1 MNPEEIIERYRD
13 LQRYVGWN
21 DDTPH
26 RIQTIAP
33 LLLPLIPQLV
43 EDFYCEIQRHPATKR
58 VITGGAS
65 QVERLRGTLEHWL
78 RELLSGQYDQAYVIR
93 RWRVGLRHVEIGLD
107 QVFTN
112 AALSRLRSGLAR
124 GLVDRWTGE
133 AAELLLHLA
142 ALHQVL
148 DLDLA
153 IIEDAYQAE
162 YAARLQRTERLA
174 TLGQIAGGIAHELRN
189 PLNVIKT
196 SIYFLLHA
204 KNITPEKR
212 VEHLQRIERQVNLSD
227 EVITALTN
235 FARMPVP
242 TCTPFDVV
250 ACLREILEHTT
261 ALKVYDVIMDFPS
274 VAPWALGDASQMR
287 IVFDNLIRNARE
299 AMLPGGQLTLA
310 VSGVGDR
317 VEVSVR
323 DTGDGIDE
331 NQVSQVMEPLYSTKT
346 RGLGLGLAIARS
358 IVEKNQG
365 TIRVASKKGQGTTFT
380 VSLRAVPPPSGGASS

>member
-1 MNPEEIIERYRD
+1 MSPDDIFARYCVI
-13 LQRYVGWN
+13 QQYVGWT
-21 DDTPH
+21 DEAAQ
-26 RIQTIAP
+26 RILFCAP
-33 LLLPLIPQLV
+33 LLRPLIPDLV
-43 EDFYCEIQRHPATKR
+43 DDFYRAIQGHPVASK
-58 VITGGAS
+58 VITGGPT
-65 QVERLRGTLEHWL
+65 QITRLRDTLEHWL
-78 RELLSGQYDQAYVIR
+78 LELLSGQYDRDYVVR

-112 AALSRLRSGLAR
+112 AALSRLRNGLAR
-124 GLVDRWTGE
+124 GLTERWTGPP
-133 AAELLLHLA
+133 AELLDHLA
-142 ALHQVL
+142 TLHQVL

-204 KNITPEKR
+204 RNPTPEKR
-212 VEHLQRIERQVNLSD
+212 IEHLQRIERQVNLSD

-242 TCTPFDVV
+242 ACTPFDVL
-250 ACLREILEHTT
+250 ACLREILETS
-261 ALKVYDVIMDFPS
+261 APLKAYDVIMDFPAES
-274 VAPWALGDASQMR
+274 PLALGDASQLR

-299 AMLPGGQLTLA
+299 AMLVGGQLTLA
-310 VSGVGDR
+310 VEQVGDR
-317 VEVSVR
+317 IEVAIS
-323 DTGDGIDE
+323 DTGSGIDSA
-331 NQVSQVMEPLYSTKT
+331 QVSQVMEPLFSTKT

-358 IVEKNQG
+358 ILEKNQG
-365 TIRVASKKGQGTTFT
+365 SIRISSQKGQGSTFT
-380 VSLRAVPPPSGGASS
+380 VCLRAVPPSGGESS